1 MSADECRRL
10 WGTLLQASAPS
21 ITGDQAAFTATANGT
36 RCLYRY
42 NLDGA
47 DDLIEYNANTGEVFV
62 TFN

>member
-1 MSADECRRL
+1 
-10 WGTLLQASAPS
+10 
-21 ITGDQAAFTATANGT
+21 
-36 RCLYRY
+36 LYRY